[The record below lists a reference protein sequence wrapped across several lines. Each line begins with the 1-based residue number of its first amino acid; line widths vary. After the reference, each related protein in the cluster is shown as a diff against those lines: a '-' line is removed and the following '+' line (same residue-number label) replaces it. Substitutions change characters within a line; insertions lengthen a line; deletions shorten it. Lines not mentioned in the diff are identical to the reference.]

1 MINKKHAIKK
11 SILSI
16 TSILPLYSIVSG
28 ANDLLDQGRD
38 RPPGTPVDGVDAW
51 TEGNYI
57 LAHELL
63 RPLSAQGSAVAQYII
78 GLMYFRGKVAGKDYK
93 ESIKFLNLSAEQ
105 GYARAQHKIGN
116 IYTGDCSE
124 TLTTGRP

>member
-1 MINKKHAIKK
+1 MDFINNIYTTIIQYCFRSKR
-11 SILSI
+11 SSG
-16 TSILPLYSIVSG
+16 SG
-28 ANDLLDQGRD
+28 AGS
-38 RPPGTPVDGVDAW
+38 PPGILVDGVDAW

-116 IYTGDCSE
+116 IYTGD
-124 TLTTGRP
+124 LL